1 MIVGAAAAA
10 AACGVAGNVMTFLP
24 PTFVG
29 SEPMNGTQLLLTTM
43 HGINV
48 VRDASLKKIIA
59 FVVATTLQSGSAR
72 NVVRDSLAIAE
83 SLVDAGTLLSKRP
96 TSFLRSRT
104 NVGSH

>member
-1 MIVGAAAAA
+1 MKITKTLKNTIKMISS
-10 AACGVAGNVMTFLP
+10 
-24 PTFVG
+24 PTF
-29 SEPMNGTQLLLTTM
+29 
-43 HGINV
+43 
-48 VRDASLKKIIA
+48 A